1 MKYDLIIGIDP
12 GVRTGFA
19 VWHKER
25 QSFDTVCTMS
35 IVQAMNTI
43 VEAMLR
49 RGYKIQIRFEDARLR
64 KWFGTADR
72 EKLQGVGSIKRDSSI
87 WAEFCDYHEIDCVAI
102 PPAAQKGLT
111 KMSAEQFQKMTG
123 WTERT
128 SEHARDAAMIVY
140 QL

>member
-12 GVRTGFA
+12 GVRTGCA
-19 VWHKER
+19 VWDKREKR
-25 QSFDTVCTMS
+25 FLEITTQSIIGVMDD
-35 IVQAMNTI
+35 IL
-43 VEAMLR
+43 EYHR
-49 RGYKIQIRFEDARLR
+49 KGYKIQIRFEDARLR
-64 KWFGTADR
+64 KWFGDADR
-72 EKLQGVGSIKRDSSI
+72 EKLQGAGSIKRDSSI

-123 WTERT
+123 WTDRT

-140 QL
+140 GL